1 MSKRHYQVL
10 ALLAFVLLTG
20 GIALHGQLPPP
31 PPPPGPG
38 PPCWPPPCIPVDGG
52 ILFAVGAA
60 AIFGGK
66 KLYNSLKSGKG
77 E

>member
-1 MSKRHYQVL
+1 MTKRHYQLLTLL
-10 ALLAFVLLTG
+10 ALVVFAGVT
-20 GIALHGQLPPP
+20 ALHGQPPP
-31 PPPPGPG
+31 PPPPPDQ

-52 ILFAVGAA
+52 IIFAVGAA

-66 KLYNSLKSGKG
+66 KIYRAMKSGKG

>member
-1 MSKRHYQVL
+1 MTKRQYQII
-10 ALLAFVLLTG
+10 AFIAFVVIAG
-20 GIALHGQLPPP
+20 GTALHAQLPPP

-60 AIFGGK
+60 AVFGGK
-66 KLYNSLKSGKG
+66 KIYNSIKSGKG

>member
-10 ALLAFVLLTG
+10 ALLAFVLFTG

>member
-1 MSKRHYQVL
+1 MTNRQYKIAAALVL
-10 ALLAFVLLTG
+10 FCVVCAVTMHA
-20 GIALHGQLPPP
+20 QPPP
-31 PPPPGPG
+31 PPDD
-38 PPCWPPPCIPVDGG
+38 PPCWPPPCVPVDGG

-66 KLYNSLKSGKG
+66 KLYNSFKSNKG

>member
-10 ALLAFVLLTG
+10 TLLAFVLLAG